1 MPGLNL
7 AVDHTDK
14 VEIMINPEFLDADI
28 GGDKFFALVQSMP
41 DPSEALDLI
50 ELARIHFSGIIAN
63 NSHSGPDRMRIQNTL
78 QRLNLEK
85 KKINKTIRETDVCD
99 AVKAIYGR
107 EGWAQVREWIIIN
120 RNREH

>member
-1 MPGLNL
+1 
-7 AVDHTDK
+7 
-14 VEIMINPEFLDADI
+14 MINPEFLDADI

-50 ELARIHFSGIIAN
+50 ELARVHFSGIIAS
-63 NSHSGPDRMRIQNTL
+63 NSHSGPERMRIQNTL